1 MEQIKVRLMEE
12 LQTPVAFTI
21 PLFGGIPVTLPVVV
35 SWLVMG
41 ALILA
46 AALGTRQ
53 LKLRDPGKPQLCL
66 EMAVEFLNGFTKN
79 NMGPH
84 GPDFAPYLGTIAL
97 YILLCNIIG
106 IFGLVPP
113 TKDLNVT
120 AALAIMSAVLIYGA
134 QFRYHGLRGGLKKFM
149 EPMAKEQQ
157 EIKDNYTYLGFAWLK
172 GLSEVRY
179 YDLRNEASKLMADDL
194 CLHVK
199 EQPERVRLVYE
210 GAEEME
216 INPSD
221 EEQMAKMF
229 TCYLLAGSMDG
240 YGEFVDYALDTHRTL
255 QQNLTRFFVEWFAK
269 AEKGSAFLKRA
280 KMVYSRYSLPYI

>member
-1 MEQIKVRLMEE
+1 MWKRTFFTYKRLSKPRDLPYNEGRQTGRRPVCAVCRKSMGGGFLEQIKVRLMEE

-21 PLFGGIPVTLPVVV
+21 PLFGGIPVTLSVVV

-149 EPMAKEQQ
+149 EPMPLLLPINLMEVVIRPLALCMRLFGNNLGAFIIMELIKMMAPAVVPVPFSIYFDLFDGGIQAVVFVFLTALFVGEGIKE
-157 EIKDNYTYLGFAWLK
+157 
-172 GLSEVRY
+172 
-179 YDLRNEASKLMADDL
+179 
-194 CLHVK
+194 
-199 EQPERVRLVYE
+199 
-210 GAEEME
+210 EE
-216 INPSD
+216 
-221 EEQMAKMF
+221 
-229 TCYLLAGSMDG
+229 
-240 YGEFVDYALDTHRTL
+240 
-255 QQNLTRFFVEWFAK
+255 
-269 AEKGSAFLKRA
+269 
-280 KMVYSRYSLPYI
+280 